1 MHPQKHFKKK
11 GTWKSVITNVSMC
24 GCVQTSAANTPGR
37 DGRGDLWCVGV
48 AVSFIERGTR
58 GSGVAHKVL
67 LTFILR
73 NKAEA
78 AKQTQKPP
86 AGKEGWW
93 QRCRQRLIQ
102 EWSRVS
108 ITAKSRLCLL
118 CASALFFWFGHLH
131 SVISRWVPE
140 PPEHPLDRAQ
150 AMSRRLW
157 PCLSAASDDHLD
169 DSLLFGPR
177 DPLFHGRRFSL
188 VTGGIY
194 NINDGCVLFSWAG
207 LRGGFDVAHGDARP
221 SIPSGASLL
230 PGVWDAVL
238 FRPPHSC
245 TSHRERLRGGA
256 SRLPDVAV
264 DSLRLCLFFSFSL
277 FVCYC

>member
-1 MHPQKHFKKK
+1 MHPQKHLKKK

-102 EWSRVS
+102 EWSQVS
-108 ITAKSRLCLL
+108 ITAKSRLCPFVCQCPFLL
-118 CASALFFWFGHLH
+118 IRS
-131 SVISRWVPE
+131 
-140 PPEHPLDRAQ
+140 PPQCHFPVGARA
-150 AMSRRLW
+150 ARA
-157 PCLSAASDDHLD
+157 PTGSDAGD
-169 DSLLFGPR
+169 
-177 DPLFHGRRFSL
+177 
-188 VTGGIY
+188 VTE
-194 NINDGCVLFSWAG
+194 
-207 LRGGFDVAHGDARP
+207 
-221 SIPSGASLL
+221 
-230 PGVWDAVL
+230 AVTL
-238 FRPPHSC
+238 
-245 TSHRERLRGGA
+245 
-256 SRLPDVAV
+256 
-264 DSLRLCLFFSFSL
+264 SLRSLRRSPWWQFVIRPQRPAFSRQTFFTRHRWNL
-277 FVCYC
+277 